1 MLNIAYILV
10 SCCLFIHL
18 GLGQAIS
25 KIIRI
30 DFVLFRC
37 PKCLAFWSILG
48 YLLLSNEPII
58 SSIAIAFICA
68 YLALWIDLVLAIIS
82 EYYEKTYKGV
92 GTEESQNNRSTKADR
107 NQKQKVKNG

>member
-1 MLNIAYILV
+1 MLNVAYILV

-18 GLGQAIS
+18 GLGQTIS
-25 KIIRI
+25 EIIRY

-58 SSIAIAFICA
+58 SSVATAFVCA
-68 YLALWIDLVLAIIS
+68 YLALWIDLLLAIIS
-82 EYYEKTYKGV
+82 EYYEETYKGV
-92 GTEESQNNRSTKADR
+92 GAKEPKNNRSTKTNNDT
-107 NQKQKVKNG
+107 KQKVKNG